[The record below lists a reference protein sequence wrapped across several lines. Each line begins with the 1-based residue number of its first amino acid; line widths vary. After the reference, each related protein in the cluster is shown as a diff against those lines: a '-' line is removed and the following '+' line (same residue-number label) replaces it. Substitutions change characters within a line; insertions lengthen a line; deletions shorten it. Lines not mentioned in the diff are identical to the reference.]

1 MDNSD
6 HKKTKRSKSLQTAIQ
21 EQKENRGIE
30 YVKHGEIGKNK
41 RIRRYIAVAKQE
53 GSQLKVGISACSEK
67 DQFHKAKGLMMARV
81 RAAQKPEEILTIPAE
96 LLALEKN
103 SKEIQEFFAGE
114 LPGILK
120 KFQKDSKV
128 AGNT

>member
-1 MDNSD
+1 METNRE
-6 HKKTKRSKSLQTAIQ
+6 KTKRSKSLQTAIQ

-41 RIRRYIAVAKQE
+41 RVRRYIAVAKQE
-53 GSQLKVGISACSEK
+53 DNKLKVGISICSEK

-81 RAAQKPEEILTIPAE
+81 RAAQKPEAILTIPEE

-103 SKEIQEFFAGE
+103 SKEIQEFFASKLQE
-114 LPGILK
+114 LL
-120 KFQKDSKV
+120 
-128 AGNT
+128 